1 MRRGFFGGK
10 KSTKSASPPPNP
22 VPRAHR
28 DPHWGAG
35 TMGSEGTCSNRGGR
49 TAPSSAL
56 LAAGCSPRPQSQ
68 PTGGLSPPRACS
80 RLSPCPIPCTRS
92 ERGALTPLLLP
103 QGPEAPRVPALPR
116 PRAGPAAGAHAALQ
130 VQGAGRDVP
139 QRGHHRRDAL
149 QPRRDHHLRQG
160 QAGGAGHD
168 AQVSRRASRWVFRGS
183 QL

>member
-1 MRRGFFGGK
+1 MRRGFGGK
-10 KSTKSASPPPNP
+10 KKAQK
-22 VPRAHR
+22 VL
-28 DPHWGAG
+28 PHHQTPSSGQAVTQGPTWGAQ
-35 TMGSEGTCSNRGGR
+35 TMGSEGTCPNRGGR

-56 LAAGCSPRPQSQ
+56 LAAGCSPRPHPQ
-68 PTGGLSPPRACS
+68 PRGSRCPHACSGLS
-80 RLSPCPIPCTRS
+80 LCPIPCARS

-116 PRAGPAAGAHAALQ
+116 PRTGPAAGADAALQ

-168 AQVSRRASRWVFRGS
+168 AQVSRGAS
-183 QL
+183 